1 MASWETVVQN
11 PLGHCKISERNT
23 VVRWKEANKQE
34 LVPVWAWCT
43 CQGTTPSKIKKH
55 AGTSML
61 SSPAVLC
68 PVLEKARYRLTS
80 WALTQ
85 TASNWQPAGCWWE
98 NKREPEHF
106 FYLKLWTTKEQILA
120 DNTEIND
127 KKCENKCESQ
137 DEKHQTDS
145 VTVFTVLVAL
155 AMQQVWSG
163 QYGSLAQD
171 LWHKFKKDSSH
182 VRTKPEALTGLL
194 TWG

>member
-137 DEKHQTDS
+137 EKNIRLIQ
-145 VTVFTVLVAL
+145 
-155 AMQQVWSG
+155 
-163 QYGSLAQD
+163 
-171 LWHKFKKDSSH
+171 
-182 VRTKPEALTGLL
+182 
-194 TWG
+194 